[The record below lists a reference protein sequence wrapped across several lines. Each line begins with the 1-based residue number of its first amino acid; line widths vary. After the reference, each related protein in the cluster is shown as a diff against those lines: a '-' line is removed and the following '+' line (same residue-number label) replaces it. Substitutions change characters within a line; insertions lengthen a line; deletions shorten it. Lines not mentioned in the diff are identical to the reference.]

1 MKRTLFSILVLP
13 PLISLLWTLLAW
25 SQSADK
31 ANVNGELRVAV
42 VVSDAKGA
50 MLPALRGDNFMI
62 EVAGKTTSGDLQI
75 VAPSPEAGKQVQ
87 PTARINS
94 NDGRGLVVIVLDTI
108 HTRWRDDKD
117 VRAGALKYLSG
128 LASRN
133 APVTF
138 FVLDHD
144 GRLNPVHEYQSGSAT
159 LGAALELADA
169 ELHNRK
175 PATPASS
182 EIEAETRRLVDFC
195 RGTGRFAAPYE
206 TARGYPGYVLAA
218 METVARYASTVPG
231 RKSLVWVSSMIPFE
245 VEEKQSRVATL
256 ARSEAGANQRLLLTD
271 DELKKL
277 QPLWKESI
285 GAVQRSEI
293 ALYPVAVRTDAAI
306 QVESNVLHAMASLAR
321 VTGGRDLHG
330 TGDPFPQ
337 LGDLTEGNR
346 AAYDVLV
353 PPEAL
358 RECRSDWCALKIS
371 VNVPGAHV
379 LAPNGFFRDASL
391 EQMRSTAADSAS
403 EPETG
408 PDAVPFTVTWKASE
422 DAGTKKRCSF
432 VITFG
437 PKAGIPSS
445 GSSELKL
452 DITVSAISAAVAS
465 QTITFSANSQ
475 LAPATLEQIKLKGFA
490 LSNVIELQPGEYE
503 LSFVVRDKVSG
514 RSGVLKVPLK
524 VS

>member
-1 MKRTLFSILVLP
+1 MRRALLSVLLLP
-13 PLISLLWTLLAW
+13 ALITLLCTPIVR
-25 SQSADK
+25 SQSTD
-31 ANVNGELRVAV
+31 NSNPNGRLRVGV
-42 VVSDAKGA
+42 LVSDAKGA
-50 MLPALRGDNFMI
+50 LLPALRSDDFTI
-62 EVAGKTTSGDLQI
+62 EVAGNTTSGDFQI
-75 VAPSPEAGKQVQ
+75 VAPSSEGGKQAQ
-87 PTARINS
+87 PAALIS
-94 NDGRGLVVIVLDTI
+94 SSDGRGLVVVVLDTI

-128 LASRN
+128 LASQN
-133 APVTF
+133 APVTL

-144 GRLNPVHEYQSGSAT
+144 GKLNPVHEYQSGSAT
-159 LGAALELADA
+159 LAAALALADA
-169 ELHNRK
+169 ELHKRK
-175 PATPASS
+175 AATPASS
-182 EIEAETRRLVDFC
+182 EIEAETRRWVDFC
-195 RGTGRFAAPYE
+195 KGTGRFAAPYE

-256 ARSEAGANQRLLLTD
+256 ARSEAGAQQRLLLTE
-271 DELKKL
+271 DELNKL
-277 QPLWKESI
+277 QLLWKESI

-306 QVESNVLHAMASLAR
+306 QVESNVLHSMASLAR
-321 VTGGRDLHG
+321 VTGGRELHG

-358 RECRSDWCALKIS
+358 RECRSDWCTLKIS

-379 LAPNGFFRDASL
+379 LASTGFFRDASL
-391 EQMRSTAADSAS
+391 EVAS
-403 EPETG
+403 PAELESG
-408 PDAVPFTVTWKASE
+408 PDAISFTVTWKPSE
-422 DAGTKKRCSF
+422 DAGTKKKCPF

-437 PKAGIPSS
+437 PNSRIPSN
-445 GSSELKL
+445 GSSDLKL
-452 DITVSAISAAVAS
+452 DITVSAISDAVAT

-490 LSNVIELQPGEYE
+490 LSNAIELQPGAYE